1 MAIALLIEILQAL
14 AVLAKEAPQAVVLV
28 DSAVKILTVG
38 VVTSAQEAEIRA
50 QLDEVR
56 AAIDAA

>member
-14 AVLAKEAPQAVVLV
+14 AVLAKEAPQAVVLA
-28 DSAVKILTVG
+28 DSAVAILKLGTV
-38 VVTSAQEAEIRA
+38 TPAEEARIRSE
-50 QLDEVR
+50 LDAIK